1 MRGFVDLGHTVE
13 YRLVADTGLPAP
25 VIYDYSSGVVSKEHY
40 VERTSFHIGTI
51 EVVASTGTYIDFP
64 FYRYE
69 KGKDLLEFATEALV
83 EIGDSSFE

>member
-1 MRGFVDLGHTVE
+1 M
-13 YRLVADTGLPAP
+13 
-25 VIYDYSSGVVSKEHY
+25 SKEHY